1 MEQILT
7 LQQVCKSFVQGDIC
21 TKALNQV
28 DLKVHRGD
36 FIAVQ
41 GPSGSGKSTLLA
53 ILGLMDKA
61 DSGLLQLAGVDVAAI
76 GLQERQRV
84 RNQYLGFIFQS
95 FHLLPHMTVL
105 ENVVLPLSFR
115 KDISSAT
122 ATAKATA
129 MLETVGL
136 SHRIGHYPS
145 QLSGGQQQRVAI
157 ARALVG
163 EPAILLADEPTGNLD
178 SENAKSISALLTEFN
193 SRGQSILLV
202 THDANV
208 ASIATRQLFMQDGRL
223 TEATTWQAAS

>member
-105 ENVVLPLSFR
+105 ENVLLPLSFR
-115 KDISSAT
+115 KDISSST

-136 SHRIGHYPS
+136 SHRISHYPS

-223 TEATTWQAAS
+223 TEATILQAAS

>member
-1 MEQILT
+1 MEPILT
-7 LQQVCKSFVQGDIC
+7 LQQVCKSFAQGDIC
-21 TKALNQV
+21 TRALNQV
-28 DLKVHRGD
+28 DLKVNRGD

-76 GLQERQRV
+76 GLQERQRI
-84 RNQYLGFIFQS
+84 RNLYLGFIFQS

-105 ENVVLPLSFR
+105 ENVLLPLSFR
-115 KDISSAT
+115 KDISSTA

-136 SHRIGHYPS
+136 SHRISHYPS

-193 SRGQSILLV
+193 NRGQSILLV

>member
-1 MEQILT
+1 MEPILT
-7 LQQVCKSFVQGDIC
+7 LQQVCKSFAQGDIC
-21 TKALNQV
+21 TRALNQV

-76 GLQERQRV
+76 GLQERQRI
-84 RNQYLGFIFQS
+84 RNLYLGFIFQS

-115 KDISSAT
+115 KDISSTA

-136 SHRIGHYPS
+136 SHRISHYPS

-193 SRGQSILLV
+193 NRGQSILLV

-208 ASIATRQLFMQDGRL
+208 ASIATRQLFMQDGHL

>member
-1 MEQILT
+1 MEPILT
-7 LQQVCKSFVQGDIC
+7 LQQVCKSFAQGDIC
-21 TKALNQV
+21 TRALNQV

-76 GLQERQRV
+76 GLQERQRI
-84 RNQYLGFIFQS
+84 RNLYLGFIFQS

-105 ENVVLPLSFR
+105 ENVLLPLSFR
-115 KDISSAT
+115 KDISSTA

-136 SHRIGHYPS
+136 SHRISHYPS

-193 SRGQSILLV
+193 NRGQSILLV

-223 TEATTWQAAS
+223 SEATTWQAAS

>member
-84 RNQYLGFIFQS
+84 RMQFFGFIFQS
-95 FHLLPHMTVL
+95 FLLLPHMTVH
-105 ENVVLPLSFR
+105 ENVVLSVSFR

>member
-21 TKALNQV
+21 TQALNQV
-28 DLKVHRGD
+28 NLKVHRGD

-76 GLQERQRV
+76 GLPERQRV

-115 KDISSAT
+115 KDISSAS

-136 SHRIGHYPS
+136 SHRISHYPS

-223 TEATTWQAAS
+223 TEAITGQIAS

>member
-105 ENVVLPLSFR
+105 ENVLLPLSFR
-115 KDISSAT
+115 KDISSST

-136 SHRIGHYPS
+136 SHRISHYPS

-178 SENAKSISALLTEFN
+178 SENAKNISDLLTEFN

>member
-1 MEQILT
+1 MEQVLT

-21 TKALNQV
+21 TQALNQV
-28 DLKVHRGD
+28 DLKVYRGD

-76 GLQERQRV
+76 GLPERQRV

-115 KDISSAT
+115 KDLSSTA

-136 SHRIGHYPS
+136 SHRTGHYPS

-193 SRGQSILLV
+193 NRGQSILLV

-223 TEATTWQAAS
+223 SEATTWHAAS

>member
-1 MEQILT
+1 M
-7 LQQVCKSFVQGDIC
+7 
-21 TKALNQV
+21 
-28 DLKVHRGD
+28 
-36 FIAVQ
+36 Q

-76 GLQERQRV
+76 GLPERQRV

-115 KDISSAT
+115 KDLSSTA

-136 SHRIGHYPS
+136 SHRTGHYPS

-193 SRGQSILLV
+193 NRGQSILLV

-223 TEATTWQAAS
+223 SEATTWHAAS

>member
-1 MEQILT
+1 MEPILT

-76 GLQERQRV
+76 GLPERQRV

-105 ENVVLPLSFR
+105 ENVLLPLSFR
-115 KDISSAT
+115 KDISSST

-136 SHRIGHYPS
+136 SHRISHYPS

-202 THDANV
+202 THDPKV

>member
-208 ASIATRQLFMQDGRL
+208 ASIATRQLFMQNGRL
-223 TEATTWQAAS
+223 TEATAWQAAS